1 MAPPPAPRWLTSG
14 QVSAQY
20 LRAVYSTLM
29 EREAARRQL
38 QRASRDVVIPSRLQP
53 PERKRD
59 SLKKFFKH
67 GISGSGS
74 GSSDELSEAEAFYS
88 VRAASTPVNQ
98 NRNRYAD
105 IEPYD
110 RNRVQVGSNGANEVE
125 GRYLNASWVR
135 EVEGRAWWIA
145 AQAPLFET
153 THAFL
158 SLFTSLQPESLRPT
172 TIVQLTPIV
181 ENNIRKAD
189 QYIPTQTSSAPLHFY
204 PENDRSDL
212 PAIEVSLKSS
222 DFISE
227 ADCVVRTVQLKL
239 LTKPQ
244 PEVVEIK
251 HIDYEGWPDHGIPT
265 NSDELI
271 HLVRVAQEINAAAV
285 SGSAPPRPIVCHCSA
300 GVGRTGTFIA
310 LSSLLRAY
318 GFLTAVPEA
327 GPEGFP
333 LDHLFPLAGGSPLG
347 VLPNSI
353 SDDPVAREVDGLR
366 EQRTT
371 MVQRSEQ
378 LGVVYQVLL
387 NIVTSSQS

>member
-20 LRAVYSTLM
+20 LRTVYSTLM

-38 QRASRDVVIPSRLQP
+38 QRASRDVEIPSRLQP

-59 SLKKFFKH
+59 SLKKFLKH

-110 RNRVQVGSNGANEVE
+110 RNRVQVGSTGANEVE
-125 GRYLNASWVR
+125 GRYLNASW
-135 EVEGRAWWIA
+135 
-145 AQAPLFET
+145 APLFET

-204 PENDRSDL
+204 PESDRSDL
-212 PAIEVSLKSS
+212 PPIEVSLKSS

-239 LTKPQ
+239 FTKPQ

-271 HLVRVAQEINAAAV
+271 HLVRVAQEINGAAV
-285 SGSAPPRPIVCHCSA
+285 PGSTPPRPIVCHCSA

-353 SDDPVAREVDGLR
+353 NDDPVAREVDGLR

-378 LGVVYQVLL
+378 LGVVYEVLL
-387 NIVTSSQS
+387 NTVTTSQS